1 VKNLLIASFV
11 LTATAISM
19 SGCNKEPS
27 AKSAAAD
34 LERAFQITTPDSAP
48 APSANR
54 PTESSDPIKSEVTK
68 ATLAMRTN
76 GYAEAFFTLQAVQA
90 KPKLTVDQYDAIE
103 KARIA
108 LDHEIANKALA
119 GDEAA
124 RKALERM
131 NKSH

>member
-1 VKNLLIASFV
+1 V
-11 LTATAISM
+11 
-19 SGCNKEPS
+19 
-27 AKSAAAD
+27 AD
-34 LERAFQITTPDSAP
+34 LERAFQIPATESAP
-48 APSANR
+48 APSANPR
-54 PTESSDPIKSEVTK
+54 AESSDPIKAEVRN

-76 GYAEAFFTLQAVQA
+76 GYAEAFFTLQHVQA
-90 KPKLTVDQYDAIE
+90 APKLTVDQYDAIE